1 MRDLQIYKVD
11 VDMSSGI
18 LFAKQKPSLAELLI
32 LIIKTSLPTSEAD
45 HKSSH

>member
-18 LFAKQKPSLAELLI
+18 LFAKQKPGRTFDFDNQNLI
-32 LIIKTSLPTSEAD
+32 AD
-45 HKSSH
+45 VRSGS